1 MMNMNVHPRLW
12 KINGFL
18 PVLMKH
24 ISVHAEAAMLLEG
37 RFRAKF
43 GHLISFHDRA
53 HGGN

>member
-1 MMNMNVHPRLW
+1 
-12 KINGFL
+12 
-18 PVLMKH
+18 
-24 ISVHAEAAMLLEG
+24 MLLEG